1 MFTDLLASNPYNCN
15 LIRARVVKSE
25 GLRDQLNTS
34 EANLQLCLVDL
45 QPEHVKTGQ
54 RYNNKPAYRST
65 QIQSKALLYR
75 VTFKQKRME
84 ETSVVWKY
92 FKNILARKQSK
103 CQAFEVIQQCKDA
116 QISLLIRHVSSM
128 HSVQVPKVP
137 KSGSNNMPNIIKETC
152 LKI

>member
-34 EANLQLCLVDL
+34 EANIQLCLVDL

-54 RYNNKPAYRST
+54 RYNNNNKPAYMST

-75 VTFKQKRME
+75 VTFKQKHME
-84 ETSVVWKY
+84 ETSVVWKN

-116 QISLLIRHVSSM
+116 QISRLLDMCLACTVCKYPK
-128 HSVQVPKVP
+128 QVA
-137 KSGSNNMPNIIKETC
+137 II
-152 LKI
+152 